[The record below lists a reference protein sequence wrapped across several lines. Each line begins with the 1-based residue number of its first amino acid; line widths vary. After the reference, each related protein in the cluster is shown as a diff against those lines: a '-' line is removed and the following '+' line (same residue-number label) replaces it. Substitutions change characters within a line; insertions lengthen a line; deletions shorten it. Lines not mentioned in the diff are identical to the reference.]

1 MLKKI
6 RHINLIFFTA
16 LFIFIGQTVYA
27 EGNSSLW
34 NNGAISKVSDDKVW
48 TITFNR
54 PVDINDASN
63 YIKVY
68 ETEDDKNVDINI
80 SEKDKNTIIVSAKDQ
95 YKNGQNYVLDVS
107 DDLKDIYGNKLNKS
121 VKYNFSID
129 NDNCININSYNDYY
143 NILKNALEDYRS
155 QLVLNIQDY
164 DSKSYDLN
172 VINNIM
178 NDYPELR
185 LGYESA
191 TGTIEYSN
199 PVKMTI
205 NFKYS
210 DTKQNLIQK
219 NNVLNKKVQDIVN
232 GVTNSSMKDY
242 QKELALHDYVVN
254 NAKYDQRDE
263 NGGIPDDSYNAY
275 GILIDGVGVCQGYAD
290 AMYRLLKAAGIENIM
305 VIGQANNGSGL
316 IGHAW
321 NIVKIQGKYYNLD
334 STWDD
339 PVTDNGTNVLSHL
352 YFNIT
357 DKQLSVDHKWNE
369 SNYPSCNSTDYSYSK
384 IASLQKN
391 IKSTIK

>member
-1 MLKKI
+1 
-6 RHINLIFFTA
+6 
-16 LFIFIGQTVYA
+16 
-27 EGNSSLW
+27 
-34 NNGAISKVSDDKVW
+34 
-48 TITFNR
+48 
-54 PVDINDASN
+54 
-63 YIKVY
+63 
-68 ETEDDKNVDINI
+68 
-80 SEKDKNTIIVSAKDQ
+80 
-95 YKNGQNYVLDVS
+95 
-107 DDLKDIYGNKLNKS
+107 
-121 VKYNFSID
+121 
-129 NDNCININSYNDYY
+129 
-143 NILKNALEDYRS
+143 
-155 QLVLNIQDY
+155 
-164 DSKSYDLN
+164 
-172 VINNIM
+172 
-178 NDYPELR
+178 
-185 LGYESA
+185 
-191 TGTIEYSN
+191 
-199 PVKMTI
+199 
-205 NFKYS
+205 
-210 DTKQNLIQK
+210 
-219 NNVLNKKVQDIVN
+219 
-232 GVTNSSMKDY
+232 MKDY

-384 IASLQKN
+384 IVSLQKN